1 MVTFSAEEFSLVY
14 IFLSA
19 SNYLVR
25 SKFVAESLVV
35 NDRCQCDMAPD
46 PFIRKHYLCNCL

>member
-46 PFIRKHYLCNCL
+46 PFIRKHYLCN